1 VSASGC
7 LLLCCSAQALSSVF
21 TSDKLLLIVL
31 TNVLHP
37 SIEEDTNVFCGSA
50 DAMNRNVHHFDASRR
65 CLGTAA
71 RTLWRQKSAT
81 VPVRR
86 ASDSCSSR
94 RLSEPLIKNAQQRQT
109 STSLT
114 DAGRT
119 RGDSRLDSAV
129 SRLSGSRNNPAL
141 FSGMLPVE
149 SCVVTATCSEEP
161 LVVNPVYGSDDC
173 STLKSL
179 SFEKKDSCSP
189 ETASTLNRVLHVHK
203 SKEDGS
209 VSDHHTSSSSAQ
221 EEKCHA
227 VVTVTPAF
235 SDCPAGENF
244 TFPEVPASDYSHPT
258 STCGITDFLSPVNRT
273 DDKARDVCA
282 RFQYK
287 KVGIY
292 LQEGTWRHS
301 PHMLHGIRID
311 DNISLVVLCEVI
323 F

>member
-1 VSASGC
+1 M
-7 LLLCCSAQALSSVF
+7 LYCSAQALSSVF

-31 TNVLHP
+31 INVLHP
-37 SIEEDTNVFCGSA
+37 SVEEDTNVFCASA
-50 DAMNRNVHHFDASRR
+50 DAMNTNVHRSDASRR
-65 CLGTAA
+65 HLGTAA

-86 ASDSCSSR
+86 ASDSYSSR

-114 DAGRT
+114 DAGGT
-119 RGDSRLDSAV
+119 RGDSRLESAV
-129 SRLSGSRNNPAL
+129 SRLCGSKNSPAL

-149 SCVVTATCSEEP
+149 SCVVTCSEEP

-189 ETASTLNRVLHVHK
+189 ETASTLNRLLHVHK
-203 SKEDGS
+203 SREDSS
-209 VSDHHTSSSSAQ
+209 VSDQYTSSSSAQ
-221 EEKCHA
+221 EEKCHT

-235 SDCPAGENF
+235 SDCPAEGNF
-244 TFPEVPASDYSHPT
+244 TFPEVPTSDYSHPT
-258 STCGITDFLSPVNRT
+258 STCGNTDFLSPVNRT

-301 PHMLHGIRID
+301 PHMLHCIRID

-323 F
+323 L